1 MKLVVNELKYEVTMT
16 DKVNDADDLGI
27 FNCETQTIKIK
38 SSLSNEQKIR
48 TFLHE
53 LVHLYM
59 WCYGFADAE
68 FNEETICNFIAAYFE
83 PMQKDLKRFICEFIK
98 KEEKSSKLKKITL
111 KEFWNSKKHL
121 AIHCNTKEKA
131 EKLLEA
137 FDKLGKKWFSGYS
150 YLVINCWDYYKKNT
164 CYDNMNSYTSINRYK
179 AHDYTIYEF
188 EDVDLGEEQ

>member
-53 LVHLYM
+53 LAHLYM

-98 KEEKSSKLKKITL
+98 KEEKNSELKKITL
-111 KEFWNSKKHL
+111 SEFWKSKENL

-131 EKLLEA
+131 KQLLKA
-137 FDKLGKKWFSGYS
+137 FDKLGKKWFGGDS
-150 YLVINCWDYYKKNT
+150 YLEINCWNKNKENT
-164 CYDNMNSYTSINRYK
+164 CYSNINEYSPIDWYK

-188 EDVDLGEEQ
+188 EDINFEED

>member
-1 MKLVVNELKYEVTMT
+1 MELVVNKLKYEVTMT

-53 LVHLYM
+53 LAHLYM

-83 PMQKDLKRFICEFIK
+83 PMQKDLKQFIWEFIK

-111 KEFWNSKKHL
+111 SEFWNSKEKL

-131 EKLLEA
+131 EKLLKG
-137 FDKLGKKWFSGYS
+137 FDKLDKKWFSGAS
-150 YLVINCWDYYKKNT
+150 YLEINHWDVYEEYT
-164 CYDNMNSYTSINRYK
+164 CYNNINGYSCFDWHKEKDYK
-179 AHDYTIYEF
+179 IYEF
-188 EDVDLGEEQ
+188 DEVDLEED

>member
-1 MKLVVNELKYEVTMT
+1 MKLVVNKLKYEVTMT

-27 FNCETQTIKIK
+27 FNCETQAIKIK
-38 SSLSNEQKIR
+38 SSLSNEQRIR

-53 LVHLYM
+53 LAHLYM

-111 KEFWNSKKHL
+111 SEFWNSKEKL

-131 EKLLEA
+131 KQLLAA
-137 FDKLGKKWFSGYS
+137 FDKLGKKWWTGES
-150 YLVINCWDYYKKNT
+150 YLLENDWKCYEEESCYSNKGTYTKKS
-164 CYDNMNSYTSINRYK
+164 DFELMNYI
-179 AHDYTIYEF
+179 IYEF
-188 EDVDLGEEQ
+188 EDVDLEED